1 MLDINSIAI
10 DPELARKGVWADYMG
25 GSFLLARRGPEHDA
39 RLGQLYNE
47 NETVIKQENEEGTR
61 MLSHIYQRAFCDTI
75 LLDWK
80 NVGVAGKAIKFSPDE
95 AMKIISDPR
104 FTELAVFLEK
114 FSLHHSN
121 YTQMQN
127 SKVAKNV
134 KNSAAS

>member
-1 MLDINSIAI
+1 MLDINQIAI
-10 DPELARKGVWADYMG
+10 DPELARKGVWAEYMG

-47 NETVIKQENEEGTR
+47 HEDVIKKEDDEGAR
-61 MLSHIYQRAFCDTI
+61 MISYIYQRAFCDTI

-80 NVGVAGKAIKFSPDE
+80 NVGMGGKLIKFSPDE

-121 YTQMQN
+121 YTQLQTA
-127 SKVAKNV
+127 KVAKNV
-134 KNSAAS
+134 KSSAAS

>member
-1 MLDINSIAI
+1 MLDINNIAI

-39 RLGQLYNE
+39 RLGQLFNE
-47 NETVIKQENEEGTR
+47 NEAVIKLENEEGGR
-61 MLSHIYQRAFCDTI
+61 MLAHIYQRAFCDTI

-80 NVGVAGKAIKFSPDE
+80 NVGIGGKAIKFSPDE

-104 FTELAVFLEK
+104 FTELAIFLEK

-121 YTQMQN
+121 YTKLQE
-127 SKVAKNV
+127 SKVAKQV
-134 KNSAAS
+134 KTTAAS

>member
-10 DPELARKGVWADYMG
+10 DPELARKGVWAEYMG
-25 GSFLLARRGPEHDA
+25 GKFLLARRGPEHDA

-47 NETVIKQENEEGTR
+47 NEEVLKKEGEEGSR
-61 MLSHIYQRAFCDTI
+61 MLIYIYQRAFCDTI

-80 NVGVAGKAIKFSPDE
+80 NVGASGKPIKFSPEE

-104 FTELAVFLEK
+104 FTELATFLEK

-121 YTQMQN
+121 YTKLQTA
-127 SKVAKNV
+127 KVAKNV
-134 KNSAAS
+134 KSSAAS